1 MRLTKNVRG
10 RIQNLDW
17 FVSDISV
24 RLRIKGDKVT
34 RSKDHGSVQS
44 LLRALHLL
52 EVIAGEADGLRLVEI
67 AERSGYPT
75 STVHRLLTTLEERQF
90 VFCDKTTKNWNIG
103 SHCFAVGAG
112 FGRRRNLGAI
122 AQPVM
127 QRLRARCNLTV
138 NLAVAEAN
146 KMMLICQFPGK
157 NIPPGLAR
165 PGAQS
170 PITAT
175 ALGQSVIASL
185 PEAEINQILNSAG
198 DRQPARKNLS
208 ESISETRQRH
218 FAVDNEVNA
227 VGLRCVAAPIF
238 DEYGNPIAALSIAGG
253 VPQIDVGSFG
263 AIGSDVRMAAAEVTQ
278 NIGGCAPAFPQRRA
292 S

>member
-1 MRLTKNVRG
+1 M
-10 RIQNLDW
+10 
-17 FVSDISV
+17 S
-24 RLRIKGDKVT
+24 

-44 LLRALHLL
+44 LLRALDLL
-52 EVIAGEADGLRLVEI
+52 KVIAGEADGLRLVDI
-67 AERSGYPT
+67 ADRSGYPT

-90 VFCDKTTKNWNIG
+90 VFFGKTTKYWHIG
-103 SHCFAVGAG
+103 SQCLAVGAG
-112 FGRRRNLGAI
+112 FGRRRNLGAV

-127 QRLRARCNLTV
+127 QRLRERCDLTV
-138 NLAVAEAN
+138 NLAVAEAG
-146 KMMLICQFPGK
+146 KMILICQFPGRS
-157 NIPPGLAR
+157 IPPGLAR

-185 PEAEINQILNSAG
+185 PEVEINQILSSA
-198 DRQPARKNLS
+198 RAQLPAQRNLP
-208 ESISETRQRH
+208 ESISETRLRR

-238 DEYGNPIAALSIAGG
+238 DEYGNPIAALSLAGG
-253 VPQIDVGSFG
+253 TPQIDIGLLG
-263 AIGSDVRMAAAEVTQ
+263 AIGSDVRMAAAEVTE
-278 NIGGCAPAFPQRRA
+278 NIGGYTPAL

>member
-1 MRLTKNVRG
+1 MN
-10 RIQNLDW
+10 
-17 FVSDISV
+17 
-24 RLRIKGDKVT
+24 

-44 LLRALHLL
+44 LLRALDLL
-52 EVIAGEADGLRLVEI
+52 KIVATEADGLRLVEI
-67 AERSGYPT
+67 AEKSGYAT

-90 VFCDKTTKNWNIG
+90 VFFDKDTKNWSIG
-103 SHCFAVGAG
+103 SQCLAVGAG

-127 QRLRARCNLTV
+127 QRLRERYNLTV
-138 NLAVAEAN
+138 NLAVAEAG
-146 KMMLICQFPGK
+146 KMMLICQFRGR

-185 PEAEINQILNSAG
+185 PKAEINQILNSTC
-198 DRQPARKNLS
+198 DQFPARKNLS
-208 ESISETRQRH
+208 ESISEIRLQR

-253 VPQIDVGSFG
+253 VPQIE
-263 AIGSDVRMAAAEVTQ
+263 IGSLGTIGWDVRMAAAEVTQ
-278 NIGGCAPAFPQRRA
+278 NIGGCVPVF

>member
-1 MRLTKNVRG
+1 M
-10 RIQNLDW
+10 DW
-17 FVSDISV
+17 FVCRISV
-24 RLRIKGDKVT
+24 RLQSKGDQVN

-90 VFCDKTTKNWNIG
+90 VCCDKATKNWNIG
-103 SHCFAVGAG
+103 SQCLAVGAG

-127 QRLRARCNLTV
+127 QRLRERCHLTV
-138 NLAVAEAN
+138 NLAVAEAG
-146 KMMLICQFPGK
+146 KMMLICQFPGR

-175 ALGQSVIASL
+175 ALGQSVIACL
-185 PEAEINQILNSAG
+185 PEAEINQILNSA
-198 DRQPARKNLS
+198 DRLPVRKNLS

-253 VPQIDVGSFG
+253 VPQIEIGSLG

-278 NIGGCAPAFPQRRA
+278 NIGGYAPAFSRRRTFEA
-292 S
+292 SSSVG

>member
-1 MRLTKNVRG
+1 
-10 RIQNLDW
+10 
-17 FVSDISV
+17 
-24 RLRIKGDKVT
+24 
-34 RSKDHGSVQS
+34 
-44 LLRALHLL
+44 
-52 EVIAGEADGLRLVEI
+52 
-67 AERSGYPT
+67 
-75 STVHRLLTTLEERQF
+75 
-90 VFCDKTTKNWNIG
+90 
-103 SHCFAVGAG
+103 
-112 FGRRRNLGAI
+112 
-122 AQPVM
+122 M
-127 QRLRARCNLTV
+127 QRLRERSNLTV
-138 NLAVAEAN
+138 NLAVAEAG
-146 KMMLICQFPGK
+146 KMMLICQFPGR

-198 DRQPARKNLS
+198 DRLPARKNLS

-227 VGLRCVAAPIF
+227 VGLRCVSAPIF

-253 VPQIDVGSFG
+253 VPQIEVGSFG

-278 NIGGCAPAFPQRRA
+278 NIGGCAPAFPQRRT
-292 S
+292 SESVVSLR

>member
-1 MRLTKNVRG
+1 M
-10 RIQNLDW
+10 
-17 FVSDISV
+17 S
-24 RLRIKGDKVT
+24 

-44 LLRALHLL
+44 ILRALDLL
-52 EVIAGEADGLRLVEI
+52 KLVAGEAEGLRLVEI
-67 AERSGYPT
+67 SEKSGYPT

-90 VFCDKTTKNWNIG
+90 VFFDKNTKKWTIG
-103 SHCFAVGAG
+103 SQCLAVGAG

-127 QRLRARCNLTV
+127 QRLRDRFNLSV
-138 NLAVAEAN
+138 NLAIAETG
-146 KMMLICQFPGK
+146 KMMLICQSPSRK
-157 NIPPGLAR
+157 APPGLAR
-165 PGAQS
+165 PGAQL

-185 PEAEINQILNSAG
+185 PAAEINQILDSIS
-198 DRQPARKNLS
+198 DQLQARRSLS
-208 ESISETRQRH
+208 ESISEIRLRR

-238 DEYGNPIAALSIAGG
+238 DEYGTPIAALSVAGG
-253 VPQIDVGSFG
+253 SPEIETGSLG
-263 AIGSDVRMAAAEVTQ
+263 AIGCDVRMAAAEVTQ
-278 NIGGCAPAFPQRRA
+278 NIGGCAPVF